1 MRTLT
6 QPVLIIGAGPAGL
19 TAAYEL
25 ARRGIRVMVVERAD
39 KVGGLACT
47 ESYQGF
53 RFDMGGHRFFTK
65 SQAVHAIWKDM
76 LGGQLLLRP
85 RLSRIYYNR
94 RFFDYPLR
102 PLNVVRNLGFVETL
116 LIAVSY
122 LRWQV
127 FPYRREDTFE
137 QWVTNRFGR
146 RLFLTFFK
154 SYTEKVWGI
163 SCSELQA
170 EWAAQRIQD
179 LSLKT
184 VLLQMLGS
192 RRTIKTLIEEF
203 LYPRCG
209 PGMMWEAMKG
219 RIEALGGQIRLKS
232 DVTRLH
238 REGNR
243 IRSATVTSGGQ
254 TDTVGIGHVISSMPV
269 TELLKRFS
277 PALPEPMATTVSRL
291 RYRDF
296 FTVCLIMNRRHLFA
310 DNWIYVHDPSVNV
323 GRIQNYKNWSPDM
336 VPNQNMS
343 SLGLEYFCQENDA
356 LWSRS
361 DSELVELGKQ
371 EVERIG
377 IARAADIED
386 GCVFRVPKAYPVYD
400 ATYRDALDTVRTFLA
415 SVGNLQTVGRNG
427 LHRYNNQDHSML
439 TAILAVRNLVD
450 GEQHD
455 LWSVNADAEYHEEIR
470 PRSGHA

>member
-184 VLLQMLGS
+184 VLLPNAREPQDHQN
-192 RRTIKTLIEEF
+192 T
-203 LYPRCG
+203 
-209 PGMMWEAMKG
+209 
-219 RIEALGGQIRLKS
+219 
-232 DVTRLH
+232 H
-238 REGNR
+238 R
-243 IRSATVTSGGQ
+243 
-254 TDTVGIGHVISSMPV
+254 GIFV
-269 TELLKRFS
+269 
-277 PALPEPMATTVSRL
+277 PALWAGDDVGSDEG
-291 RYRDF
+291 
-296 FTVCLIMNRRHLFA
+296 A
-310 DNWIYVHDPSVNV
+310 D
-323 GRIQNYKNWSPDM
+323 
-336 VPNQNMS
+336 
-343 SLGLEYFCQENDA
+343 
-356 LWSRS
+356 
-361 DSELVELGKQ
+361 
-371 EVERIG
+371 
-377 IARAADIED
+377 
-386 GCVFRVPKAYPVYD
+386 
-400 ATYRDALDTVRTFLA
+400 
-415 SVGNLQTVGRNG
+415 
-427 LHRYNNQDHSML
+427 
-439 TAILAVRNLVD
+439 
-450 GEQHD
+450 
-455 LWSVNADAEYHEEIR
+455 
-470 PRSGHA
+470 

>member
-1 MRTLT
+1 
-6 QPVLIIGAGPAGL
+6 
-19 TAAYEL
+19 
-25 ARRGIRVMVVERAD
+25 
-39 KVGGLACT
+39 
-47 ESYQGF
+47 
-53 RFDMGGHRFFTK
+53 MGGHRFFTK

-76 LGGQLLLRP
+76 LGAQLLLRP
-85 RLSRIYYNR
+85 RLSRIYYNQ

-203 LYPRCG
+203 LYPRYG

-219 RIEALGGQIRLKS
+219 RIE
-232 DVTRLH
+232 
-238 REGNR
+238 
-243 IRSATVTSGGQ
+243 
-254 TDTVGIGHVISSMPV
+254 
-269 TELLKRFS
+269 
-277 PALPEPMATTVSRL
+277 
-291 RYRDF
+291 
-296 FTVCLIMNRRHLFA
+296 
-310 DNWIYVHDPSVNV
+310 
-323 GRIQNYKNWSPDM
+323 
-336 VPNQNMS
+336 
-343 SLGLEYFCQENDA
+343 
-356 LWSRS
+356 
-361 DSELVELGKQ
+361 
-371 EVERIG
+371 
-377 IARAADIED
+377 
-386 GCVFRVPKAYPVYD
+386 
-400 ATYRDALDTVRTFLA
+400 
-415 SVGNLQTVGRNG
+415 
-427 LHRYNNQDHSML
+427 
-439 TAILAVRNLVD
+439 
-450 GEQHD
+450 
-455 LWSVNADAEYHEEIR
+455 
-470 PRSGHA
+470 RSGVKFE

>member
-1 MRTLT
+1 
-6 QPVLIIGAGPAGL
+6 
-19 TAAYEL
+19 
-25 ARRGIRVMVVERAD
+25 
-39 KVGGLACT
+39 
-47 ESYQGF
+47 
-53 RFDMGGHRFFTK
+53 MGGHRFFTK

-76 LGGQLLLRP
+76 LGAQLLLRP
-85 RLSRIYYNR
+85 RLSRIYYNQ

-203 LYPRCG
+203 LYPRYG

-219 RIEALGGQIRLKS
+219 RIEALGSEVRVKS
-232 DVTRLH
+232 DVIRLH

-243 IRSATVTSGGQ
+243 IRSTTVTSGDR
-254 TDTVGIGHVISSMPV
+254 TDTVDIGHVISSMPV
-269 TELLKRFS
+269 TELMKKLS

-296 FTVCLIMNRRHLFA
+296 FTVCLIVNRRHLFA
-310 DNWIYVHDPSVNV
+310 DNWIYVHDPSVKV
-323 GRIQNYKNWSPDM
+323 GRIQNYKNRSPDM

-371 EVERIG
+371 EMERIG
-377 IARAADIED
+377 IARATDIEH

-400 ATYRDALDTVRTFLA
+400 ATYHDALDTVRTFLA
-415 SVGNLQTVGRNG
+415 SMENLQTIGRNG

-439 TAILAVRNLVD
+439 TAMLAVRNLVD

-455 LWSVNADAEYHEEIR
+455 LWSVNADAEYHEEIQ

>member
-184 VLLQMLGS
+184 VLLQCSGAAGPSKHSS
-192 RRTIKTLIEEF
+192 RNF
-203 LYPRCG
+203 C
-209 PGMMWEAMKG
+209 
-219 RIEALGGQIRLKS
+219 
-232 DVTRLH
+232 TR
-238 REGNR
+238 
-243 IRSATVTSGGQ
+243 A
-254 TDTVGIGHVISSMPV
+254 
-269 TELLKRFS
+269 
-277 PALPEPMATTVSRL
+277 
-291 RYRDF
+291 
-296 FTVCLIMNRRHLFA
+296 
-310 DNWIYVHDPSVNV
+310 V
-323 GRIQNYKNWSPDM
+323 GR
-336 VPNQNMS
+336 
-343 SLGLEYFCQENDA
+343 G
-356 LWSRS
+356 
-361 DSELVELGKQ
+361 
-371 EVERIG
+371 
-377 IARAADIED
+377 
-386 GCVFRVPKAYPVYD
+386 
-400 ATYRDALDTVRTFLA
+400 
-415 SVGNLQTVGRNG
+415 
-427 LHRYNNQDHSML
+427 
-439 TAILAVRNLVD
+439 
-450 GEQHD
+450 
-455 LWSVNADAEYHEEIR
+455 
-470 PRSGHA
+470 